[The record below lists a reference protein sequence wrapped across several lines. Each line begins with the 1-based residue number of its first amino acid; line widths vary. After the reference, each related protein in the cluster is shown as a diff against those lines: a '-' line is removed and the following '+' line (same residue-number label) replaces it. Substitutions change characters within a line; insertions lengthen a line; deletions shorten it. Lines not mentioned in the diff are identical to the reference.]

1 MLCYDYYRYI
11 VIVMQP
17 PSKCAIKGLPILR
30 ITERVIRLTF
40 KFSATQGCSSF
51 FKGVKTPA
59 RRELAP
65 ISARVAANRT
75 VLRTN
80 IVSRYVLCGVRG
92 E

>member
-1 MLCYDYYRYI
+1 MRNLKTKIR
-11 VIVMQP
+11 VM
-17 PSKCAIKGLPILR
+17 K
-30 ITERVIRLTF
+30 LTF